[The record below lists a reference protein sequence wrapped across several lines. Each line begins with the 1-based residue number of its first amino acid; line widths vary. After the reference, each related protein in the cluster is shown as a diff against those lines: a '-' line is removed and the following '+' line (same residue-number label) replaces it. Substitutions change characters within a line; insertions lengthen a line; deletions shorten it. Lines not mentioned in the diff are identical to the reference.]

1 MKECRRNWAQRLGS
15 FHITNI
21 LWVEGRFFVDVTA
34 SIPAFDVEID
44 GLSDV
49 AAEFRSRQF
58 TDILDFGAG
67 KLRNAFYLNRKGF
80 KVWAVEFKEAFDTP
94 VAKKRLA
101 RAEKSKGLFIL
112 WYPRK
117 FLEFKGFVDAVILVN
132 VANVVPEP
140 SDRKRILKECAAR
153 LRKGGLLL
161 WMSQHGEPH
170 YRPGVT
176 ARLRLNDGW
185 CYGLHR
191 RYQSFYR
198 EYQIPDIRALVPQF
212 GFTELRKIT
221 SNHNWAFLFEKL

>member
-1 MKECRRNWAQRLGS
+1 VLSYVKPK
-15 FHITNI
+15 
-21 LWVEGRFFVDVTA
+21 LWELPYYKYKLNRKQVVVDVTA

-49 AAEFRSRQF
+49 AAEFRKREF

-67 KLRNAFYLNRKGF
+67 KLRNSFYLTRKGF
-80 KVWAVEFKEAFDTP
+80 KVRAVEFKEAFDTP

-101 RAEKSKGLFIL
+101 RAERSKGLFIL
-112 WYPRK
+112 RYPTE
-117 FLEFKGFVDAVILVN
+117 FLEFSGFVDAIILVN

-140 SDRKRILKECAAR
+140 SDRDRILKECAAR
-153 LRKGGLLL
+153 LKKGGLLL

-176 ARLRLNDGW
+176 QRLRLNDGW

-198 EYQIPDIRALVPQF
+198 EYKIPEIRSLVPKF

-221 SNHNWAFLFEKL
+221 SNHNWAFLFERT